1 MKKLITIGREF
12 GSGGRELGVR
22 LAAELGIKYY
32 DKEILRKM
40 AEDTSFSEEYISRT
54 VETRQS
60 RMLPITIGHSINVSS
75 NYHIM
80 QMQELYRA
88 QTETIRE
95 LANDGDCVIIGRCAD
110 YILRDLK
117 PFRIFVYADLESRV
131 KRCMERRGENEQSM
145 TEQEIRRRILA
156 IDKERAG
163 YYSDFTFQK
172 WGDKKNFDL
181 CINTTELNIKE
192 CAQSLARFF

>member
-40 AEDTSFSEEYISRT
+40 AEDTAFSEEYISRT
-54 VETRQS
+54 IETRQN
-60 RMLPITIGHSINVSS
+60 RLMPITIGHSINVTSD
-75 NYHIM
+75 YHIM

-88 QTETIRE
+88 QTNTIRE
-95 LANDGDCVIIGRCAD
+95 LAEGGDCVIIGRCAD
-110 YILRDLK
+110 YILRDMK
-117 PFRIFVYADLESRV
+117 PCRIFVSADIDSRV
-131 KRCMERRGENEQSM
+131 PRCMERRTDDEQSI
-145 TEQEIRRRILA
+145 TEQEMRRRILA

-172 WGDKKNFDL
+172 WGDKKNYDL
-181 CINTTELNIKE
+181 CINTTELSIKE
-192 CAQSLARFF
+192 CAQGLARIF